1 MTEESRRCMV
11 RLLYPDSLISL
22 HVGSPMRRAF
32 VDLSHRSYV
41 NISKRLNRSGRR
53 KKNNSPR
60 DKGLRHVQPNQSS
73 EYELLNIGV
82 S

>member
-1 MTEESRRCMV
+1 MTEESRRCMI

-41 NISKRLNRSGRR
+41 NISKRLNRSEE
-53 KKNNSPR
+53 KNNSPR
-60 DKGLRHVQPNQSS
+60 DKGHRHVQRDQSS
-73 EYELLNIGV
+73 EYQLLNIGV